1 MRKVGERN
9 VETSTEALDSPYRKY
24 QADKIDWRQ
33 FPHCFKHQIQ
43 GFLKDSPDPILS
55 NWRTKHSNVWD
66 MEKDRKVNYCF
77 NTEKI
82 YNENWQAL
90 KNLTDNDYKVKVA

>member
-1 MRKVGERN
+1 
-9 VETSTEALDSPYRKY
+9 
-24 QADKIDWRQ
+24 
-33 FPHCFKHQIQ
+33 
-43 GFLKDSPDPILS
+43 
-55 NWRTKHSNVWD
+55 